1 MSYLNKPKL
10 YNTGF
15 LQNYS
20 DLRVKQGLFPQEL
33 SSDCFISV
41 PNFNKSIY
49 CKNCYGYDNP
59 QNKYNALYLAQQS
72 TQDKIRLPLINRNLM
87 YPIHNDPINYGSA
100 PPPMYNCE
108 CTRYIQAP

>member
-10 YNTGF
+10 YDTGF

-33 SSDCFISV
+33 SSDCFICV
-41 PNFNKSIY
+41 PNFNNSIY

-72 TQDKIRLPLINRNLM
+72 TQDKISLPLINCNLM

>member
-1 MSYLNKPKL
+1 MSYFNKPKL
-10 YNTGF
+10 YDTGF

-72 TQDKIRLPLINRNLM
+72 TQDKIRLPLINRDLM
-87 YPIHNDPINYGSA
+87 YPIHNDPINYGSM

>member
-10 YNTGF
+10 YDTGF

-20 DLRVKQGLFPQEL
+20 DLRAKQGLFPQEL

-49 CKNCYGYDNP
+49 CKNCYGYGNP
-59 QNKYNALYLAQQS
+59 QNKYNALYLAQQF

-87 YPIHNDPINYGSA
+87 YPIHNDPVEYGMCSIPANA
-100 PPPMYNCE
+100 P
-108 CTRYIQAP
+108 CTLFVQAP